1 MKVMVQERD
10 GPHHGDWPYV
20 IIHGTA
26 ADAFI
31 ALLFCV
37 RRLATRRPVLSSNP
51 LQQFLRRNL
60 EDGLFGAEIV
70 IEGSRRETAPIHDI
84 AYVRGVQADRAEDFP
99 SGCFNGSTILL
110 FCDFSLF

>member
-1 MKVMVQERD
+1 MVLVSIDE
-10 GPHHGDWPYV
+10 
-20 IIHGTA
+20 IHGSVNRLHQIEIRLVA
-26 ADAFI
+26 EEQK
-31 ALLFCV
+31 LFCV

-51 LQQFLRRNL
+51 LQQFLRQNL

-70 IEGSRRETAPIHDI
+70 IEGPLGETAPIHDI

-110 FCDFSLF
+110 FCDFSPF